1 MLEKIKKI
9 LKSNNLFRDLNSSAK
24 GKLLDIL
31 YQIKKIQ
38 FGDYW
43 NEHRSIDFNRVAIE
57 LLQNKLLDIKRNDFK
72 SKINIFFVGTYYDHE
87 MQGFFQGLQNL
98 GNVNIYINLDGKY
111 GINPPKHIKLSTIA
125 HKQWCYHL
133 YESIL
138 QANQI
143 KSIDFVIGTFTAP
156 NISLETMFLIRDLRI
171 PIINIAMDDMLPQH
185 WRVKSGLETG
195 AIGLAPA
202 IDLTLNTTPEMIPRY
217 LKKGFPA
224 IYFPFASDP
233 NIYFPS
239 LKKDIDVLFIGNCY
253 GKREKLISKCVNAG
267 INITAY
273 GLDFPLGHISG
284 EFVPPLFSRAKI
296 ILGSGLVGHSS
307 KLVTLKLRDFDA
319 PMAGALYLTLHN
331 PLLALHF
338 KINEEIVTYNNIN
351 ECIQKIK
358 YYLGNKKE
366 MQRIASNAR
375 ARSIAEHTWHQ
386 RLQLP
391 INMLAG
397 KL

>member
-9 LKSNNLFRDLNSSAK
+9 LKSNKIFRDLNSNVK

-31 YQIKKIQ
+31 YQVKKIQ

-43 NEHRSIDFNRVAIE
+43 NEYKSIDFNRVAI
-57 LLQNKLLDIKRNDFK
+57 KLLKDRLSDIKRNNYK
-72 SKINIFFVGTYYDHE
+72 SKLNIFFVGTYYDHE
-87 MQGFFQGLQNL
+87 AQGLIQGL
-98 GNVNIYINLDGKY
+98 EKFGDVYTYINANGEY
-111 GINPPKHIKLSTIA
+111 GINSPRKMKLSGIE
-125 HKQWCYHL
+125 HKKWCLHL
-133 YESIL
+133 YESIF

-143 KSIDFVIGTFTAP
+143 RPIDLVIGTFTAP

-267 INITAY
+267 INVTAY

-351 ECIQKIK
+351 ECIKKIK

-386 RLQLP
+386 RLQLLT
-391 INMLAG
+391 NMLAG
-397 KL
+397 KV